1 MSCHPYDEQVVDQ
14 WSLTVCS
21 QLAEEVALNDE
32 AVPGSCMCHKSVE
45 AWALMVSVALV
56 RSGAVAAAELAK
68 LAHCSV
74 VGYDPQVAELSQ
86 IACQSEKPETHMSYF
101 VV

>member
-1 MSCHPYDEQVVDQ
+1 
-14 WSLTVCS
+14 
-21 QLAEEVALNDE
+21 
-32 AVPGSCMCHKSVE
+32 
-45 AWALMVSVALV
+45 MVSVALV

-86 IACQSEKPETHMSYF
+86 IACQSERPETHMSYF